1 MPFQQALQVHM
12 YEGHAVHRSQNATL
26 TEMFSRFEQVQ
37 LAAHFVW
44 SVQVQD
50 TYCDYLSAW
59 HIKHFTQKSDGE
71 GFHNFDAAP
80 SV

>member
-1 MPFQQALQVHM
+1 ML
-12 YEGHAVHRSQNATL
+12 
-26 TEMFSRFEQVQ
+26 SRFEQLQ

-59 HIKHFTQKSDGE
+59 HIKQFTQKSSGE
-71 GFHNFDAAP
+71 GFPQLRPSPVCLTQSSAAAAVN
-80 SV
+80 SGGHRGGHLFGQR